1 MKWAESESDEEVARF
16 AQIRFRRDKPIP
28 ASKQGIQ
35 EEVKLAHHNEGLT
48 PEDEVLLKS
57 MGIGE
62 CDLTN
67 PAFYES

>member
-1 MKWAESESDEEVARF
+1 MQR
-16 AQIRFRRDKPIP
+16 
-28 ASKQGIQ
+28 IQ

-62 CDLTN
+62 RDLTN
-67 PAFYES
+67 PALYES